1 MVEVKD
7 KQQLT
12 LFKHQYLVAV
22 VLRPYVLRLWLEHV
36 EARVQLYHF
45 LLEVVQ
51 KVVSQIT
58 VVRKIPSSSAVMV
71 RPAVALTGEVNP
83 FRMSELVAHESQITL
98 TSETE
103 CQESD
108 HFMQSHSSENS
119 RSFLIQN

>member
-7 KQQLT
+7 KQQLV

-22 VLRPYVLRLWLEHV
+22 VLRSYVLGFWLENV
-36 EARVQLYHF
+36 EVRVQLYHF

-51 KVVSQIT
+51 KMVSQIT
-58 VVRKIPSSSAVMV
+58 VVRKIPSSSAVVV
-71 RPAVALTGEVNP
+71 RPSVALARKVNP
-83 FRMSELVAHESQITL
+83 FRMSEFVTHESQVTL

-108 HFMQSHSSENS
+108 HFMQSHASENS

>member
-1 MVEVKD
+1 MVEVKN
-7 KQQLT
+7 KQQLA

-22 VLRPYVLRLWLEHV
+22 VLRPYVLGLWLKHV
-36 EARVQLYHF
+36 EFRVQLYHF

-51 KVVSQIT
+51 KMVPQIN

-71 RPAVALTGEVNP
+71 RPAVALAGKVNP
-83 FRMSELVAHESQITL
+83 FRMSEFVAHESQVTL
-98 TSETE
+98 TSKTE

-108 HFMQSHSSENS
+108 HFMQSHASENS